1 MEEVFRILIA
11 VGILLLGIPVG
22 NFLSKIT
29 KEELKKN
36 QTIFKIIV
44 GVFLLL
50 GIVGLF
56 IGSDILMFGC
66 FFIAIVTSR
75 SLRIKKVSNKKK

>member
-1 MEEVFRILIA
+1 MEDVIKILI
-11 VGILLLGIPVG
+11 GFGFLLLGIPLG

-36 QTIFKIIV
+36 QKMFKIIIN
-44 GVFLLL
+44 VFLIL

-56 IGSDILMFGC
+56 IRSDFLMFGC

-75 SLRIKKVSNKKK
+75 SLRKRNK